1 MTINDLMSFV
11 RHFVKLERLSII
23 DPIVYNSTLDDF
35 VESPV
40 LTGILELRYMFVG
53 RDIWDFIHQL
63 SLLPLAFHTVVL
75 EGIHIS
81 LLAPINELL
90 ATCRETL
97 ARIDIRDRAFNYLR
111 IFTEEQLM
119 LTRCCNA

>member
-1 MTINDLMSFV
+1 MTINDLVSLV

-23 DPIVYNSTLDDF
+23 DPIVYNSILDDS
-35 VESPV
+35 VEFPI
-40 LTGILELRYMFVG
+40 LTGVLELRYMFVG

-81 LLAPINELL
+81 LLGPVNELL

-97 ARIDIRDRAFNYLR
+97 TRIDIRDRGFSYYWHSRKNDRY
-111 IFTEEQLM
+111 
-119 LTRCCNA
+119 